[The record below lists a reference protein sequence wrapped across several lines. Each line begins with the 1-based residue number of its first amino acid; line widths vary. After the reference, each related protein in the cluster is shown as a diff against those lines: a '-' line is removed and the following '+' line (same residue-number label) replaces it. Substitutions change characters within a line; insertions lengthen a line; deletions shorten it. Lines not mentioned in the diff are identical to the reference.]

1 MHLTLANHGSY
12 PRIGDSAEEQ
22 LLRRTIAQRE
32 KGEKTEADLRAAE
45 DHMTELALREQIDA
59 GLDVVT
65 DGLIRWYDPISHL
78 AGKLAGVR
86 IAGLLR
92 FFDTNFYFRQPAVH
106 LRIERTK
113 PLVVD
118 EFLFAKRESSRPVK
132 AVLTGPYTLARLS
145 IEEASPTPTNG
156 GSGGGPSGAA
166 AGFNRLLDGYT
177 TALAEEVAALAQAGA
192 TLIQVDEPAL
202 ARHPEEFSQ
211 VERSLAAL
219 AARKGQA
226 ELILALY
233 FGDAPPLYEKL
244 QTLPV
249 DILSLDFTYSPGL
262 IDRLRSGSTKKLALG
277 LVDGRNTRL
286 EDASVVAKQLER
298 IARGA
303 GLDRAY
309 LSPSCGLEY
318 LPRDRAQLK
327 LKLLAAIR
335 KTFLG
340 SSG

>member
-32 KGEKTEADLRAAE
+32 KGEKTDEDLRAAE
-45 DHMTELALREQIDA
+45 DHMTELALREQIGA

-65 DGLIRWYDPISHL
+65 DGLIRWYDPVSHL
-78 AGKLAGVR
+78 AGKLAGIR

-106 LRIERTK
+106 SRIERK
-113 PLVVD
+113 QSLVVD
-118 EFLFAKRESSRPVK
+118 EFLFAKRKSSRPVK

-145 IEEASPTPTNG
+145 MEEASPTNG
-156 GSGGGPSGAA
+156 GSGGGAS
-166 AGFNRLLDGYT
+166 GFNRLLDGYT
-177 TALAEEVAALAQAGA
+177 AALVEEVAALAQAGA
-192 TLIQVDEPAL
+192 TLVQVDEPAL
-202 ARHPEEFSQ
+202 ARHPEDFPQ

-233 FGDAPPLYEKL
+233 FGDAAPLYEKL

-249 DILSLDFTYSPGL
+249 DVLSLDFTYSPGL
-262 IDRLRSGSTKKLALG
+262 LDRLRSGGPKKLALG

-298 IARGA
+298 IAQGA
-303 GLDRAY
+303 GLDRAD
-309 LSPSCGLEY
+309 LTPSCGLEY

-327 LKLLAAIR
+327 LKLLATIR

-340 SSG
+340 SHR